1 MAFNILIVD
10 DSETI
15 RAIVAKTLTIAE
27 VPVSEL
33 YQASNGKEA
42 LEILKKEW
50 VDIVFADI
58 NMPVMDGVEMVTKI
72 RENENLCEINIVVI
86 STEGSSTRIQELQD
100 KGINAYIRKPFTP
113 EQLSSVIKEI
123 LGDWNESEL
132 Q

>member
-1 MAFNILIVD
+1 MAFNFLIVD
-10 DSETI
+10 DSVTI
-15 RAIVAKTLTIAE
+15 RAIIAKTLKISEIPIT
-27 VPVSEL
+27 EL

-42 LEILKKEW
+42 LEILDEKW

-58 NMPVMDGVEMVTKI
+58 NMPVMDGVEMITKI
-72 RENENLCEINIVVI
+72 REDENLRDLNVVVI

-113 EQLSSVIKEI
+113 EQLNSIIKDI
-123 LGDWNESEL
+123 LGDWNV